1 MNNTKSPKNVSLK
14 NQLELWLFCALIGAV
29 AGALVWILLKIMAV
43 GTEFLWKWL
52 PEKISVP
59 YYTIFICAAG
69 AAIIGIF
76 RKIFGDYPEN
86 LETVMEKVR
95 AEKRYEYKNMLV
107 MMVAALLPLL
117 IGSSVGPEAGLT
129 GIIVGLCYWAG
140 DNLKFA
146 KQNTRNYSQIGAA
159 VSMSMLFHAPLFGI
173 FRKIFGDYPEDLET
187 VMGKVGTEKRYEYKN
202 MLVMM
207 VAALLPLLI
216 GSSVG
221 PEAGLTGIIVGL
233 CYWAGDNL
241 KFAGQNTRNY
251 SKIGAAV
258 SMSVLFHA
266 PLFGIFEVEENS
278 EEDLAALTKSSKL
291 FIYGIALAAGTGI
304 YAGLS
309 ALFGAGLSGFPSFDM
324 VEIQRKDYLLMILY
338 ILCGLILA
346 YFYQATHKL
355 TGNISNRFPAVVRE
369 IFAGLCL
376 GITGSFLPVLMFSG
390 EEQMG
395 TLMKTYTSYLPLAL
409 IGIAFFKLLLTNLC
423 IQFGLKGGH
432 FFPVIFAGVCMG
444 YGVAML
450 TCGPD
455 GGHVVFGAAIVTASL
470 LGGIMKKP
478 LAVTMLLF
486 LCFPVKM
493 FIWIFIAAVVGSKL
507 ITLKPKQEPSVDY
520 SRQ

>member
-1 MNNTKSPKNVSLK
+1 MDNKRTAKNVSLK
-14 NQLELWLFCALIGAV
+14 NQLTLWLFCALIGAV

-43 GTEFLWKWL
+43 GTEFLWNRI
-52 PEKISVP
+52 PSQNISP
-59 YYTIFICAAG
+59 YYTLFVCVAG
-69 AAIIGIF
+69 AAMIGIF
-76 RKIFGDYPEN
+76 RK
-86 LETVMEKVR
+86 V
-95 AEKRYEYKNMLV
+95 
-107 MMVAALLPLL
+107 
-117 IGSSVGPEAGLT
+117 
-129 GIIVGLCYWAG
+129 
-140 DNLKFA
+140 
-146 KQNTRNYSQIGAA
+146 
-159 VSMSMLFHAPLFGI
+159 
-173 FRKIFGDYPEDLET
+173 FGDYPEDLET
-187 VMGKVGTEKRYEYKN
+187 VMEKVRSEKRYEYKN
-202 MLVMM
+202 MPVMM

-251 SKIGAAV
+251 SQVGIVV

-278 EEDLAALTKSSKL
+278 DESLSALTKGSKL

-304 YAGLS
+304 YGGLS
-309 ALFGAGLSGFPSFDM
+309 ALLGAGLSGFPSFDI
-324 VEIQRKDYLLMILY
+324 VEIQKKDYLLMVLY
-338 ILCGLILA
+338 ILCGLLLA
-346 YFYQATHKL
+346 YFYQSTHKL
-355 TGNISNRFPAVVRE
+355 TKKISNRFPAVMKE
-369 IFAGLCL
+369 IFAGVFL
-376 GITGSFLPVLMFSG
+376 GITGTFLPVLLFSG

-395 TLMKTYTSYLPLAL
+395 TLMETYTSYLPLTL

-450 TCGPD
+450 TCGLN

-493 FIWIFIAAVVGSKL
+493 FIWIFVAALIGSKL
-507 ITLKPKQEPSVDY
+507 TVVKTEQG
-520 SRQ
+520 

>member
-43 GTEFLWKWL
+43 GTEFLWKWF
-52 PEKISVP
+52 PGKTSVP
-59 YYTIFICAAG
+59 YYTILICVAG

-76 RKIFGDYPEN
+76 RKIFGDYPED

-95 AEKRYEYKNMLV
+95 VEKRYEYKNMLV

-159 VSMSMLFHAPLFGI
+159 VSMS
-173 FRKIFGDYPEDLET
+173 
-187 VMGKVGTEKRYEYKN
+187 
-202 MLVMM
+202 
-207 VAALLPLLI
+207 
-216 GSSVG
+216 
-221 PEAGLTGIIVGL
+221 
-233 CYWAGDNL
+233 
-241 KFAGQNTRNY
+241 
-251 SKIGAAV
+251 
-258 SMSVLFHA
+258 VLFHA

-278 EEDLAALTKSSKL
+278 EEDLAALTKGSKL
-291 FIYGIALAAGTGI
+291 FIYGIALAAGTSI

-355 TGNISNRFPAVVRE
+355 TGNISNRFPAVVKE

-376 GITGSFLPVLMFSG
+376 GITGSFLPVLMFFRRRSDGNTYENLHLLSAAGTYCYRVFQTSADKSVYSVRFKGRTFLPCHLCRSMYGIRHGNADLRARRGTCGIWSCNRYCVTSG
-390 EEQMG
+390 RNHEKATG
-395 TLMKTYTSYLPLAL
+395 SNHASLPLL
-409 IGIAFFKLLLTNLC
+409 PG
-423 IQFGLKGGH
+423 
-432 FFPVIFAGVCMG
+432 
-444 YGVAML
+444 
-450 TCGPD
+450 
-455 GGHVVFGAAIVTASL
+455 
-470 LGGIMKKP
+470 
-478 LAVTMLLF
+478 
-486 LCFPVKM
+486 
-493 FIWIFIAAVVGSKL
+493 
-507 ITLKPKQEPSVDY
+507 
-520 SRQ
+520 

>member
-1 MNNTKSPKNVSLK
+1 MDNKRAAKNVSLK
-14 NQLELWLFCALIGAV
+14 NQLTLWLFCALIGAV

-43 GTEFLWKWL
+43 GTEFLWNRI
-52 PEKISVP
+52 PSQNISP
-59 YYTIFICAAG
+59 YYTLFVCVAG
-69 AAIIGIF
+69 ATMIGIF
-76 RKIFGDYPEN
+76 RK
-86 LETVMEKVR
+86 V
-95 AEKRYEYKNMLV
+95 
-107 MMVAALLPLL
+107 
-117 IGSSVGPEAGLT
+117 
-129 GIIVGLCYWAG
+129 
-140 DNLKFA
+140 
-146 KQNTRNYSQIGAA
+146 
-159 VSMSMLFHAPLFGI
+159 
-173 FRKIFGDYPEDLET
+173 FGDYPEDLET
-187 VMGKVGTEKRYEYKN
+187 VMEKVRSEKRYEYKN
-202 MLVMM
+202 MPAMM

-251 SKIGAAV
+251 SQVGIVV

-278 EEDLAALTKSSKL
+278 DESLSALTKGSKL

-304 YAGLS
+304 YGGLS
-309 ALFGAGLSGFPSFDM
+309 ALLGAGLSGFPSFDM
-324 VEIQRKDYLLMILY
+324 VEIQKKDYLLMVLY
-338 ILCGLILA
+338 IFCGLLLA
-346 YFYQATHKL
+346 YFYQSTHKL
-355 TGNISNRFPAVVRE
+355 TEKISSRFPAVMKE
-369 IFAGLCL
+369 IFAGVFL
-376 GITGSFLPVLMFSG
+376 GITGTFLPALMFSG

-395 TLMKTYTSYLPLAL
+395 TLMETYTSYLPLTL

-450 TCGPD
+450 TCGLN

-493 FIWIFIAAVVGSKL
+493 FIWIFVATLIGSKL
-507 ITLKPKQEPSVDY
+507 TVVKTEQG
-520 SRQ
+520 

>member
-1 MNNTKSPKNVSLK
+1 M
-14 NQLELWLFCALIGAV
+14 WLFCALIGAV

-52 PEKISVP
+52 PGKTTVP
-59 YYTIFICAAG
+59 YYTILICVAG

-76 RKIFGDYPEN
+76 RKIFGDYPED
-86 LETVMEKVR
+86 LETVMGKVR
-95 AEKRYEYKNMLV
+95 TEKRYEYKNMLV

-173 FRKIFGDYPEDLET
+173 F
-187 VMGKVGTEKRYEYKN
+187 
-202 MLVMM
+202 
-207 VAALLPLLI
+207 
-216 GSSVG
+216 
-221 PEAGLTGIIVGL
+221 
-233 CYWAGDNL
+233 
-241 KFAGQNTRNY
+241 
-251 SKIGAAV
+251 
-258 SMSVLFHA
+258 
-266 PLFGIFEVEENS
+266 EVEENS
-278 EEDLAALTKSSKL
+278 ERRPCSLNKGFQIIYLRNRAGCRHWYLCR
-291 FIYGIALAAGTGI
+291 FICT
-304 YAGLS
+304 
-309 ALFGAGLSGFPSFDM
+309 FGAGLSGFPSFDM

-355 TGNISNRFPAVVRE
+355 TGNISNRFPAVVKE

-455 GGHVVFGAAIVTASL
+455 GDMWYLELQSL
-470 LGGIMKKP
+470 LRHFWAE
-478 LAVTMLLF
+478 L
-486 LCFPVKM
+486 
-493 FIWIFIAAVVGSKL
+493 
-507 ITLKPKQEPSVDY
+507 
-520 SRQ
+520 